1 MPNAAGKKKGKGKGG
16 PEYAPLTFAN
26 VQQRGPVK
34 EGLTTN
40 WGVPAFNVGENGLK
54 GLPADY
60 VHTPQDD
67 VIPDDIQVRLLSVW
81 WSSAWLSPSTFLG
94 DPPWAHLDFAHLL
107 LLHP

>member
-16 PEYAPLTFAN
+16 PECAPLTFAN

-67 VIPDDIQVRLLSVW
+67 VIPDDMQVRPLCAW
-81 WSSAWLSPSTFLG
+81 WFSAWRSPSTFLG
-94 DPPWAHLDFAHLL
+94 DSP
-107 LLHP
+107 